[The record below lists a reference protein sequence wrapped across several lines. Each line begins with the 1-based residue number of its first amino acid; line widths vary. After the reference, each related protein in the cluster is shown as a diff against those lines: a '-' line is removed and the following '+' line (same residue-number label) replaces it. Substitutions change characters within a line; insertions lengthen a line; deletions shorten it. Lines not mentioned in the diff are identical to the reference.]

1 MSLKILAGPDNWE
14 YLTKYFALGLENFDC
29 KIFSY
34 EGTSEI
40 SLQWG
45 ESLQGLLSRLPE
57 DWKPDWVVWW
67 LPEYL
72 RFPPDI
78 QSCPYPTLLV
88 VSDWNVISEPL
99 YRIVEAFDVVATDAV
114 GVRRLSEFG
123 VNVPFFQAPLYGF
136 VPGYHRSV
144 ERERDIPVGYIGNTN
159 GLAYRE
165 RMRTLATAC
174 HGLDQGQVMV
184 ASGVFG
190 DEYIQLLNR
199 CRITLNHSLRGELN
213 MRSFEAMACGSLLF
227 CEDTN
232 LEARQYFQDGEHL
245 VMFNQENLVDK
256 LRYYLSRPEEAN
268 RIARNG
274 YDQVQEFSYQK
285 RWDRLLEEAQL
296 LFTGKPRP
304 FPALPPKEQKRR
316 YLDYSYQVFS
326 PLGMESALEQAR
338 QTAAELEE
346 DDDLLNLLACTQA
359 FQADLS
365 GFGKREKLFQEAL
378 SNFEKIGELG
388 LLPRLSRARVLV
400 NLGRAEEAVAV
411 LKASINS
418 SIEVE
423 PVSFYPRLMHPLAL
437 AWERD
442 TSPTAREAGARWL
455 ALDLLSALDE
465 PSRAEHAQKALSHRP
480 DQPTTWIRLSR
491 CDGLPKEQKV
501 QALTEAIEWAPFLI
515 EAHLLRLETASPSAP
530 EYARWADE
538 TRLMV
543 ESLAGLDFG
552 EAKKRYQNRLH
563 PALNSRSEARPAATL
578 EEFAEGIRF
587 DFCPPD
593 TGLNNLFL
601 WEPTKSIESINTVF
615 PADDHAIKERL
626 RPIADVPRMST
637 LALAAIINRAVAQ
650 MPEDQ
655 AYLNIGVWNG
665 YSFLAGMLGNSHKRC
680 IGVDNFSQF
689 GGPEDDFRRRFEKY
703 RSPAHSFHDLDYEVY
718 LRTQHKEPLGV
729 YFYDGE
735 HSYKNQYTGLRA
747 AEKFFAPGCWILVDD
762 TNWDEPREA
771 TLEFIRRSRRRYR
784 LVLDVRTPYSGHP
797 TWWNGLM
804 LLQHLGPIRKRKG

>member
-1 MSLKILAGPDNWE
+1 MKILAGPDNWE
-14 YLTKYFALGLENFDC
+14 YLTKFFGLGLENYDC
-29 KIFSY
+29 KVFGYDGSG
-34 EGTSEI
+34 ELN
-40 SLQWG
+40 LQWG
-45 ESLQGLLSRLPE
+45 DSLQDLLAQLPE
-57 DWKPDWVVWW
+57 GWEPDWVVWW

-78 QSCPYPTLLV
+78 HHCPYPTLLV

-99 YRIVEAFDVVATDAV
+99 YRMVEAFDVVATDAM
-114 GVRRLSEFG
+114 GVRRLGEFG
-123 VNVPFFQAPLYGF
+123 VDIPVFQAPLYGF
-136 VPGYHRSV
+136 VPGYHRLL
-144 ERERDIPVGYIGNTN
+144 ECERDIPVGYVGNTN

-174 HGLDQGQVMV
+174 HGLAQDQVMV

-190 DEYIQLLNR
+190 DEYVRLLNR

-213 MRSFEAMACGSLLF
+213 MRSFESMACGSLLF

-232 LEARQYFQDGEHL
+232 LEAHQHFQDGEHL
-245 VMFNQENLVDK
+245 VMFNQANLVDK
-256 LRYYLSRPEEAN
+256 LRYYLSHPEEAA
-268 RIARNG
+268 RIAHNG
-274 YDQVQEFSYQK
+274 FEQVQEFSYQK
-285 RWDRLLEEAQL
+285 RWARLLETAQSL
-296 LFTGKPRP
+296 LARKPRP
-304 FPALPPKEQKRR
+304 FLALRAEDQKRR

-326 PLGMESALEQAR
+326 PLGLESALNQAK
-338 QTAAELEE
+338 QTATELRG
-346 DDDLLNLLACTQA
+346 DDRILNLLACMQS

-365 GFGKREKLFQEAL
+365 GFGKREELFRDAL
-378 SNFEKIGELG
+378 SNFEKIDDLG
-388 LLPRLSRARVLV
+388 LLPRLSQARVLV
-400 NLGRAEEAVAV
+400 NLGRAEEAVAL
-411 LKASINS
+411 LKDSVDTDL
-418 SIEVE
+418 EVE
-423 PVSFYPRLMHPLAL
+423 QVAFYPRLMHPLAL

-442 TSPTAREAGARWL
+442 TSPEARDDAAHWL
-455 ALDLLSALDE
+455 AHDLLSALDE
-465 PSRAEHAQKALSHRP
+465 PNRADHARKALSYRS

-491 CDGLPKEQKV
+491 CDDLPQEQRV
-501 QALTEAIEWAPFLI
+501 EALTQAIEWAPFLM
-515 EAHLLRLETASPSAP
+515 EAHLLRLETASFDEPR
-530 EYARWADE
+530 YAAWAGQ
-538 TRLMV
+538 TKPMV
-543 ESLAGLDFG
+543 ESLSGHDFG
-552 EAKKRYQNRLH
+552 EARKCYGTRLQQ
-563 PALNSRSEARPAATL
+563 ALRGAPGRQAPSTL
-578 EEFAEGIRF
+578 EDFAKGIRF

-601 WEPTKSIESINTVF
+601 WEPTKSVESINTVF
-615 PADDHAIKERL
+615 PVDDHAIKERL
-626 RPIADVPRMST
+626 RPIADIPRMST

-650 MPEDQ
+650 MPEGQ
-655 AYLNIGVWNG
+655 AYLNVGVWNG
-665 YSFLAGMLGNSHKRC
+665 YSFLAGLLGNSDKRC

-689 GGPEDDFRRRFEKY
+689 GGPEDDFRRRFAQF
-703 RSPAHSFHDLDYEVY
+703 RSTAHSFHDQDYEAY
-718 LRTQHKEPLGV
+718 LRTRHKEPLGV